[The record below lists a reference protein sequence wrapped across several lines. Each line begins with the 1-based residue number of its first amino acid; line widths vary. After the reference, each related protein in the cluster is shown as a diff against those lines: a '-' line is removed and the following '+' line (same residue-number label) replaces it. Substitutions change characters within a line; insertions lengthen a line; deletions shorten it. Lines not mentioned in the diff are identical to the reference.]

1 MIAGELSGDAIGGA
15 LIAALKKR
23 FEGRVHF
30 AGIGGEAMQAEG
42 LSSLF
47 PMTELSLI
55 DIGDILIQLPHLL
68 GRLRD
73 TVGEVRRLRP
83 VALVTIDCP
92 KFSLRVSRRVRD
104 LGIPLVHYVAPS
116 VYAYAPGRAKAM
128 AAYIDHLLLLF
139 PFEKPYFDAVG
150 LPTTYV
156 GPHILETPEM
166 AGDGPGFRRRHDVA
180 DDAAVLCVLPGSR
193 ASEVRL
199 LLPIYGRAVAL
210 LAARFPGLSVV
221 VPTTSAVEDRVR
233 AAAQG
238 WPCPAIVVTDAD
250 GRRDAIAASDAAL
263 AKAGT
268 VTLELAAARVPSVV
282 CGKLAALSWVQ
293 ALQGTSIKY
302 IALPNW
308 ILDRDAIPEF
318 RQYGCRPGPI
328 ADAVARLLADP
339 AARAAQQRDL
349 DDVMSLL
356 QTDGRA
362 PSERAADAIMTLLS
376 NPPALND

>member
-1 MIAGELSGDAIGGA
+1 MSDGSDQDEPVPLVFVIAGELSGDAIGGA
-15 LIAALKKR
+15 LIAALKAR
-23 FEGRVHF
+23 FGGRVHF

-42 LSSLF
+42 LSSMF

-55 DIGDILIQLPHLL
+55 DIGDILVRLPHLL
-68 GRLRD
+68 RRLRD
-73 TVGEVRRLRP
+73 TEGEVRRVRP
-83 VALVTIDCP
+83 VLLITIDCP

-156 GPHILETPEM
+156 GPHILETT
-166 AGDGPGFRRRHDVA
+166 AHHGDGPGFRRSHGIA
-180 DDAAVLCVLPGSR
+180 DDATVLCVLPGSR
-193 ASEVRL
+193 TSEVRL
-199 LLPIYGRAVAL
+199 LLPIFDRAVGL
-210 LAARFPGLSVV
+210 LAERFPGLSVV
-221 VPTTSAVEDRVR
+221 VPTTGAVEDRVR
-233 AAAQG
+233 ATARS
-238 WPCPAIVVTDAD
+238 WPGPAVVVTDD
-250 GRRDAIAASDAAL
+250 GGRRDAIAASDAAL

-293 ALQGTSIKY
+293 ALRGASIKY

-318 RQYGCRPGPI
+318 RQ
-328 ADAVARLLADP
+328 
-339 AARAAQQRDL
+339 
-349 DDVMSLL
+349 
-356 QTDGRA
+356 
-362 PSERAADAIMTLLS
+362 
-376 NPPALND
+376 